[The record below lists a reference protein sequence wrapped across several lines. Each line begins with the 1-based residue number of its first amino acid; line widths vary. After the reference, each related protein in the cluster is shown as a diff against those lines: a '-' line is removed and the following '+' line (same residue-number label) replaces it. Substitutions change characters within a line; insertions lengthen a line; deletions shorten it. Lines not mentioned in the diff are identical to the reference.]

1 MPEMHGAEA
10 RTLDKLVFGEPRE
23 MPAASPDVK
32 N

>member
-1 MPEMHGAEA
+1 MPEMHSAEA
-10 RTLDKLVFGEPRE
+10 RKLDKLVFGEPRE